1 MGGKGERMKD
11 NKDKPKPKGDFK
23 KEEKVLLKNQL
34 MESEERFEILFEH
47 APDAYYINDL
57 RGRFVDGNKA
67 AENTIGYK
75 KSELIGKNFLK
86 LGILPA
92 RYVPKAVKALIK
104 NRKGISTES
113 EEFVLIRKDKKL
125 VDVEISTHP
134 VKINGDRFVLGIARD
149 ISKRKQLERALK
161 KSEKEKSVILN
172 SSPMH
177 VLYQD
182 MDYNIIW
189 ANKAACDSIKKDL
202 KEIKGKKCYQVWEKS
217 STPCQGCP
225 VDRVWKTGKME
236 KGERRSKDGRYWF
249 ISGMPIRN
257 DDGQTIGVIETALD
271 ITEQKQAQDKLKK
284 IMNAIIETISK
295 IMDTRD
301 PYTAGHQIRVSQLA
315 ICITQGMNLS
325 SDKIESVR
333 IASLI
338 HDIGKIGI
346 PSEILTKPTELDDI
360 EFSFIKKHPELG
372 YAILKDIDFPYPI
385 AQIVL
390 QHHERNDGSG
400 YPQHL
405 KGDKILLEAK
415 IIAVADVVEAM
426 SSHRPYRAALG
437 IEAALEEIIKNKGI
451 LYEPD
456 VVDSCVRLF
465 REKGFRFE

>member
-1 MGGKGERMKD
+1 MKD
-11 NKDKPKPKGDFK
+11 NKDKPKLKEGFVK
-23 KEEKVLLKNQL
+23 KEKVFLKNQL

-67 AENTIGYK
+67 AEKTIGYK
-75 KSELIGKNFLK
+75 KSELIGKSFLK

-92 RYVPKAVKALIK
+92 RHLPRAVRTLIK
-104 NRKGISTES
+104 NRKGISTGP
-113 EEFVLIRKDKKL
+113 EEFVLFRKDKKM

-149 ISKRKQLERALK
+149 IGKRKQLEQALK
-161 KSEKEKSVILN
+161 NSEKEISVILN

-182 MDYNIIW
+182 MHHNIIW

-202 KEIKGKKCYQVWEKS
+202 KELKGKKCYQVWERS
-217 STPCQGCP
+217 STPCEGCP

-236 KGERRSKDGRYWF
+236 KGERKSRDGKYWF
-249 ISGMPIRN
+249 INTTPIKN
-257 DDGQTIGVIETALD
+257 DDGEITGVIETALD
-271 ITEQKQAQDKLKK
+271 ITEQKQAQNKLKK
-284 IMNAIIETISK
+284 TIDAIIETISK

-315 ICITQGMNLS
+315 FRIAQEMNLS
-325 SDKIESVR
+325 PDKIESVK

-338 HDIGKIGI
+338 HDIGKIGT
-346 PSEILTKPTELDDI
+346 PSEILTKPSDLDAI
-360 EFSFIKKHPELG
+360 EFSFIKKHPEIG
-372 YAILKDIDFPYPI
+372 YSILKDIDFSYPI

-400 YPQHL
+400 YPQGL
-405 KGDKILLEAK
+405 KGKDILLEAK
-415 IIAVADVVEAM
+415 IINVADVVEAM
-426 SSHRPYRAALG
+426 SSHRPYREALG
-437 IEAALEEIIKNKGI
+437 VDVAIAEIIKNKGM
-451 LYEPD
+451 LYDPEIVD
-456 VVDSCVRLF
+456 VCVNLF
-465 REKGFRFE
+465 KEKGFKFE